1 MRWWILELAVTLLL
15 AVVAVVLGT
24 ALRRSGKAYAADVF
38 AANPRTGKSFLLL
51 MDFAYYLIF
60 GAFILFTIS
69 YQPDSG
75 WGERVTAA
83 QVESET
89 VRMGGG
95 LLMIGLLHG
104 LNVLALPIIGRMLNI
119 GRRSDQEQRAT

>member
-15 AVVAVVLGT
+15 AAVVVVLGS

-69 YQPDSG
+69 FEPDSN

-89 VRMGGG
+89 VRVGGG

-104 LNVLALPIIGRMLNI
+104 LNVLALPIVGRLLNM
-119 GRRSDQEQRAT
+119 GRRSERDQRAA